1 MWNLNFSP
9 IKSTKTYEAVAE
21 QLKEQILSGKLAP
34 GSRLPSVRELSLH
47 WSVSQPVVREA
58 LSGLRAIGLIH
69 MRQGEGTFVN
79 QYQPEEL
86 NDAVRQEWTLMPL
99 EDVRHLL
106 ELRLIMEVGA
116 ARLAAMH
123 RTEEDVH
130 RLQAIICAM
139 RDEAASPT
147 AGSQSDSDWTFH
159 FAIAEAS
166 QNPFL
171 ASLMDSVRDRIQSAL
186 RSSRHALFQM
196 DGESV
201 RLLAQHER
209 IVDAI
214 VHQDEEAA
222 AKAMLQHLTHVAKAL
237 RLDNEPYNEI
247 NNEMEDGR

>member
-1 MWNLNFSP
+1 M
-9 IKSTKTYEAVAE
+9 
-21 QLKEQILSGKLAP
+21 
-34 GSRLPSVRELSLH
+34 
-47 WSVSQPVVREA
+47 SQPVVREA

-99 EDVRHLL
+99 SDVRHLL

-116 ARLAAMH
+116 ARLAAIH
-123 RTEEDVH
+123 RSQEDVH
-130 RLQAIICAM
+130 RLREIIRSM
-139 RDEAASPT
+139 RDESSSPAAG
-147 AGSQSDSDWTFH
+147 AQSDSDWTLH

-171 ASLMDSVRDRIQSAL
+171 STLMDSVRDRIQGAL

-201 RLLAQHER
+201 RLLTQHER
-209 IVDAI
+209 IVEAI
-214 VHQDEEAA
+214 VQQDEEAA
-222 AKAMLQHLTHVAKAL
+222 AKAMLQHLSHVAKVL
-237 RLDNEPYNEI
+237 QLDNENHTEPDTEIDNEW
-247 NNEMEDGR
+247 EGGR